1 MASDSG
7 SGKTS
12 LSNKQL
18 GEYEILDPLGIGG
31 MGEVYRARDN
41 RLDRQ
46 VAIKV
51 LPNEFTEDPE
61 RLARFERE
69 AKLLASL
76 NHSNIGAIY
85 GYEEAGGQKF
95 FVLELVEGETLAER
109 LEKGPFPLR
118 DALSIAIQIAEGVEA
133 AHERGVIHRDLKP
146 ANVKLT
152 PDGRVK
158 VLDFGLAK
166 ALELE
171 EGSPR
176 VDLTR
181 SPTLTHDSTR
191 AGVILG
197 TAPYMSPE
205 QAEGKPLDPRSDIF
219 SFGSLLYEMITGQQ
233 AFSGDTQTRV
243 LAAILEKDPKPI
255 SDIVQGTPPEV
266 DRIIA
271 RCLRKEPGRRFQHV
285 QDLRLTLED
294 CLHDQEVPS
303 AQKRRDGSVRFWKR
317 TAVALG
323 LLLLLALGL
332 STYRWSRHR
341 LHHRQPVLSRVTS
354 VSGLTIDPVFSGD
367 GSLLGYASDRSGE
380 GNLDIW
386 IQQIGGGVSRRT
398 AHQADDRQP
407 SFHPDGTKVVFRS
420 ERASGGIYWTTTL
433 GDEASPRLVVE
444 EGRRPRVSPDGS
456 LIAYWIGQIGSG
468 YKRGSLY
475 TIPLT
480 GESLPVRLVPDFA
493 VASHPVW
500 SPDGEYILFRGWA
513 EADSMEDEDFDWWMV
528 SLEDGETQALG
539 MGRRLTRRGLSQPV
553 IPSVWVEEGNEL
565 IFSATRGDSTNLWQV
580 PVSSLSRSI
589 AGPLEQLTAGVGPEL
604 QPHAVASNKVVF
616 STQMEN
622 LDLWS
627 LDIDADAGR
636 VPKGAELKRLTNH
649 AGEDSHPSL
658 STDGNKVAFV
668 STRSG
673 NPDIWLMDLQTQ
685 AEINLTAT
693 PGDERWPK
701 TGLTGSRVA
710 YGTRTRSDE
719 DWTIYTVETEGDL
732 TRRKSCGDCGRPLD
746 WCSTGDYI
754 LYVRGQSNQSV
765 WMLEE
770 ATSKKV
776 KLLEHPEFDVV
787 QARPDP
793 FDRWVAFTVEE
804 EPLRARVYIAPFQT
818 EDLSKEKSIPTSQWM
833 PVTDGERWDGMAR
846 WSPNGNFLYFVSDR
860 EGSRGIWVQRLEPGS
875 KKPLG
880 EPRLVRHFEDTRL
893 SLSGVSP
900 GSLRINVAQDKIVF
914 TLREMTGDVWLV
926 DLSSRE

>member
-1 MASDSG
+1 
-7 SGKTS
+7 
-12 LSNKQL
+12 
-18 GEYEILDPLGIGG
+18 

-51 LPNEFTEDPE
+51 LPSEFIEDPE

-85 GYEEAGGQKF
+85 GYEEAEGQKF
-95 FVLELVEGETLAER
+95 FVLELVEGETLAQR
-109 LEKGPFPLR
+109 LERGPLPLR

-171 EGSPR
+171 EESPR

-219 SFGSLLYEMITGQQ
+219 SFGSLLYEMITAQQ

-255 SDIVQGTPPEV
+255 SQIVQGTPPEL

-271 RCLRKEPGRRFQHV
+271 RCLRKDPGDPGRRFQHM

-294 CLHDQEVPS
+294 CLHDQEIPS
-303 AQKRRDGSVRFWKR
+303 SRKRRGWSVRFWKW
-317 TAVALG
+317 TAAALV

-332 STYRWSRHR
+332 SALRWARNR
-341 LHHRQPVLSRVTS
+341 LHRREPVLSRVTS
-354 VSGLTIDPVFSGD
+354 VSGLTIDPAFSED
-367 GSLLGYASDRSGE
+367 GSLLGYASDRSGD

-398 AHQADDRQP
+398 GHEADDRQP

-433 GDEASPRLVVE
+433 GDEASPRLMVE

-456 LIAYWIGQIGSG
+456 QIAYWVGHIGSG
-468 YKRGSLY
+468 YKRGSIY
-475 TIPLT
+475 TMPWT
-480 GESLPVRLVPDFA
+480 GEGLPVRLVPDFA

-500 SPDGEYILFRGWA
+500 SPDGEYLLFLGWA
-513 EADSMEDEDFDWWMV
+513 KADSMEDEDFDWWMV
-528 SLEDGETQALG
+528 RLIDGQTQALG
-539 MGRRLTRRGLSQPV
+539 MGKRLARRGLSPPV
-553 IPSVWVEEGNEL
+553 IPSVWVPDSDGL
-565 IFSATRGDSTNLWQV
+565 VFSATRGDSTNLWQV
-580 PVSSLSRSI
+580 PMSAFSMSI
-589 AGPLEQLTAGVGPEL
+589 GGPLEQLTAGVGPEL
-604 QPHAVASNKVVF
+604 QPHAVSSNRIAF

-627 LDIDADAGR
+627 LDINADTSR
-636 VPKGAELKRLTNH
+636 VPEGAELKRLTNH

-658 STDGNKVAFV
+658 SADGNKVAFV

-673 NPDIWLMDLQTQ
+673 NPDIWLMDLQTR

-693 PGDERWPK
+693 PGEERWPK
-701 TGLTGSRVA
+701 TGLTASRVA
-710 YGTRTRSDE
+710 YGTRPRGSQ
-719 DWTIYTVETEGDL
+719 DWTIYTVETEGAL
-732 TRRKSCGDCGRPLD
+732 TRRKSCEDCGRPLD

-754 LYVRGQSNQSV
+754 LYVRGQTKQSV
-765 WMLEE
+765 WLLEE
-770 ATSKKV
+770 KTSQKL
-776 KLLEHPEFDVV
+776 KLLEHPEFDVI

-793 FDRWVAFTVEE
+793 LDRWIAFTVRE
-804 EPLRARVYIAPFQT
+804 EPLRARVYIAPFRM
-818 EDLSKEKSIPTSQWM
+818 EDLSEQKGIESAQWI
-833 PVTDGERWDGMAR
+833 PVTDGEGWDGMAR

-860 EGSRGIWVQRLEPGS
+860 EGSRGIWVQRLEASS

-880 EPRLVRHFEDTRL
+880 EPRLVRHFEETRL

-914 TLREMTGDVWLV
+914 TLREMTGDVWLL
-926 DLSSRE
+926 DLKKRE

>member
-1 MASDSG
+1 MTSDSG
-7 SGKTS
+7 SGETS
-12 LSNKQL
+12 LSNRQL
-18 GEYEILDPLGIGG
+18 GDYQILDPLGIGG

-51 LPNEFTEDPE
+51 LPSEFIEDPE

-85 GYEEAGGQKF
+85 GYEEAEGQKF
-95 FVLELVEGETLAER
+95 FVLELVEGETLAQR
-109 LEKGPFPLR
+109 LERGPLPLR

-171 EGSPR
+171 EESPR

-219 SFGSLLYEMITGQQ
+219 SFGSLLYEMITAQQ

-255 SDIVQGTPPEV
+255 SQIVQGTPPEL

-271 RCLRKEPGRRFQHV
+271 RCLRKDPGRRFQHM

-294 CLHDQEVPS
+294 CLHDQEIPS
-303 AQKRRDGSVRFWKR
+303 SRKRRGGSVRFWKW
-317 TAVALG
+317 TAAALV

-332 STYRWSRHR
+332 SALRWARNR
-341 LHHRQPVLSRVTS
+341 LHRREPVLSRVTS
-354 VSGLTIDPVFSGD
+354 VSGLTIDPAFSED
-367 GSLLGYASDRSGE
+367 GSLLGYASDRSGD

-398 AHQADDRQP
+398 GHEADDRQP

-433 GDEASPRLVVE
+433 GDEASPRLMVE

-456 LIAYWIGQIGSG
+456 RIAYWVGHIGSG
-468 YKRGSLY
+468 YKRGSIY
-475 TIPLT
+475 TMPWT
-480 GESLPVRLVPDFA
+480 GEGLPLRLVPDFA

-500 SPDGEYILFRGWA
+500 SPDGEYLLFLGWA
-513 EADSMEDEDFDWWMV
+513 KADSMEDEDFDWWMV
-528 SLEDGETQALG
+528 RLTDGQTQALG
-539 MGRRLTRRGLSQPV
+539 MGKRLARRGLSPPV
-553 IPSVWVEEGNEL
+553 IPSVWVPDSDGL
-565 IFSATRGDSTNLWQV
+565 VFSAMRGDSTNLWQV
-580 PVSSLSRSI
+580 PMSAFSMSI
-589 AGPLEQLTAGVGPEL
+589 GGPLEQLTAGVGPEL
-604 QPHAVASNKVVF
+604 QPHAVSSNRIAF

-627 LDIDADAGR
+627 LDINADTSR
-636 VPKGAELKRLTNH
+636 VPEGAELKRLTNH

-658 STDGNKVAFV
+658 SADGNKVAFV

-673 NPDIWLMDLQTQ
+673 NPDIWLMDLQTR

-693 PGDERWPK
+693 PGEERWPK
-701 TGLTGSRVA
+701 TGPSASRVA
-710 YGTRTRSDE
+710 YGTRPRGSQ

-732 TRRKSCGDCGRPLD
+732 TRRKSCD
-746 WCSTGDYI
+746 I
-754 LYVRGQSNQSV
+754 HNVISNCV
-765 WMLEE
+765 
-770 ATSKKV
+770 
-776 KLLEHPEFDVV
+776 
-787 QARPDP
+787 
-793 FDRWVAFTVEE
+793 
-804 EPLRARVYIAPFQT
+804 
-818 EDLSKEKSIPTSQWM
+818 
-833 PVTDGERWDGMAR
+833 
-846 WSPNGNFLYFVSDR
+846 
-860 EGSRGIWVQRLEPGS
+860 
-875 KKPLG
+875 
-880 EPRLVRHFEDTRL
+880 
-893 SLSGVSP
+893 
-900 GSLRINVAQDKIVF
+900 
-914 TLREMTGDVWLV
+914 
-926 DLSSRE
+926 

>member
-1 MASDSG
+1 
-7 SGKTS
+7 
-12 LSNKQL
+12 
-18 GEYEILDPLGIGG
+18 

-51 LPNEFTEDPE
+51 LPSEFIEDPE

-85 GYEEAGGQKF
+85 GYEEAEGQKF
-95 FVLELVEGETLAER
+95 FVLELVEGETLAQR
-109 LEKGPFPLR
+109 LERGPLPLR

-171 EGSPR
+171 EESPR

-219 SFGSLLYEMITGQQ
+219 SFGSLLYEMITAQQ

-255 SDIVQGTPPEV
+255 SQIVQGTPPEL

-271 RCLRKEPGRRFQHV
+271 RCLRKDPGRRFQHM

-294 CLHDQEVPS
+294 CLHDQEIPS
-303 AQKRRDGSVRFWKR
+303 SRKRRGGSVRFWKW
-317 TAVALG
+317 TAAALV

-332 STYRWSRHR
+332 SALRWARNR
-341 LHHRQPVLSRVTS
+341 LHRREPVLSRVTS
-354 VSGLTIDPVFSGD
+354 VSGLTIDPAFSED
-367 GSLLGYASDRSGE
+367 GSLLGYASDRSGD

-398 AHQADDRQP
+398 GHEADDRQP

-433 GDEASPRLVVE
+433 GDEASPRLMVE

-456 LIAYWIGQIGSG
+456 RIAYWVGHIGSG
-468 YKRGSLY
+468 YKRGSIY
-475 TIPLT
+475 TMPWT
-480 GESLPVRLVPDFA
+480 GEGLPLRLVPDFA

-500 SPDGEYILFRGWA
+500 SPDGEYLLFLGWA
-513 EADSMEDEDFDWWMV
+513 KADSMEDEDFDWWMV
-528 SLEDGETQALG
+528 RLTDGQTQALG
-539 MGRRLTRRGLSQPV
+539 MGKRLARRGLSPPV
-553 IPSVWVEEGNEL
+553 IPSVWVPDSDGL
-565 IFSATRGDSTNLWQV
+565 VFSAMRGDSTNLWQV
-580 PVSSLSRSI
+580 PMSAFSMSI
-589 AGPLEQLTAGVGPEL
+589 GGPLEQLTAGVGPEL
-604 QPHAVASNKVVF
+604 QPHAVSSNRIAF

-627 LDIDADAGR
+627 LDINADTSR
-636 VPKGAELKRLTNH
+636 VPEGAELKRLTNH

-658 STDGNKVAFV
+658 SADGNKVAFV

-673 NPDIWLMDLQTQ
+673 NPDIWLMDLQTR

-693 PGDERWPK
+693 PGEERWPK
-701 TGLTGSRVA
+701 TGPSASRVA
-710 YGTRTRSDE
+710 YGTRPRGSQ

-732 TRRKSCGDCGRPLD
+732 TRRKSCDNCGRPLD

-754 LYVRGQSNQSV
+754 LYVRGQTKQSV
-765 WMLEE
+765 WLLEE
-770 ATSKKV
+770 ATSQKL
-776 KLLEHPEFDVV
+776 KLLEHPEFDVI

-793 FDRWVAFTVEE
+793 LDRWIAFTVRE
-804 EPLRARVYIAPFQT
+804 EPLRARVYIAPFRL
-818 EDLSKEKSIPTSQWM
+818 EDLSEQKGIETAQWI
-833 PVTDGERWDGMAR
+833 PVTDGEGWDGMAR

-860 EGSRGIWVQRLEPGS
+860 EGSRGIWVQRVEASS

-880 EPRLVRHFEDTRL
+880 EPRLVRHFEETRL

-914 TLREMTGDVWLV
+914 TLREMTGDVWLL
-926 DLSSRE
+926 DLKSRE

>member
-1 MASDSG
+1 
-7 SGKTS
+7 
-12 LSNKQL
+12 
-18 GEYEILDPLGIGG
+18 

-51 LPNEFTEDPE
+51 LPSEFIEDPE

-85 GYEEAGGQKF
+85 GYEEAEGQKF
-95 FVLELVEGETLAER
+95 FVLELVEGETLAQR
-109 LEKGPFPLR
+109 LERGPLPLR

-171 EGSPR
+171 EESPR

-219 SFGSLLYEMITGQQ
+219 SFGSLLYEMITAQQ

-255 SDIVQGTPPEV
+255 SQIVQGTPPEL

-271 RCLRKEPGRRFQHV
+271 RCLRKDPGRRFQHM

-294 CLHDQEVPS
+294 CLHDQEIPS
-303 AQKRRDGSVRFWKR
+303 SRKRRGWSVRFWKW
-317 TAVALG
+317 TAAALV

-332 STYRWSRHR
+332 SALRWARNR
-341 LHHRQPVLSRVTS
+341 LHRREPVLSRVTS
-354 VSGLTIDPVFSGD
+354 VSGLTIDPAFSED
-367 GSLLGYASDRSGE
+367 GSLLGYASDRSGD

-398 AHQADDRQP
+398 GHEADDRQP

-433 GDEASPRLVVE
+433 GDEASPRLMVE

-456 LIAYWIGQIGSG
+456 QIAYWVGHIGSG
-468 YKRGSLY
+468 YKRGSIY
-475 TIPLT
+475 TMPWT
-480 GESLPVRLVPDFA
+480 GEGLPVRLVPDFA

-500 SPDGEYILFRGWA
+500 SPDGEYLLFLGWA
-513 EADSMEDEDFDWWMV
+513 KADSMEDEDFDWWMV
-528 SLEDGETQALG
+528 RLIDGQTQALG
-539 MGRRLTRRGLSQPV
+539 MGKRLARRGLSPPV
-553 IPSVWVEEGNEL
+553 IPSVWVPDSDGL
-565 IFSATRGDSTNLWQV
+565 VFSATRGDSTNLWQV
-580 PVSSLSRSI
+580 PMSAFSMSI
-589 AGPLEQLTAGVGPEL
+589 GGPLEQLTAGVGPEL
-604 QPHAVASNKVVF
+604 QPHAVSSNRIAF

-627 LDIDADAGR
+627 LDINADTSR
-636 VPKGAELKRLTNH
+636 EPEGAELKRLTNH

-658 STDGNKVAFV
+658 SADGNKVAFV

-673 NPDIWLMDLQTQ
+673 NPDIWLMDLQTR

-693 PGDERWPK
+693 PGEERWPK
-701 TGLTGSRVA
+701 TGLTASRVA
-710 YGTRTRSDE
+710 YGTRPRGSQ
-719 DWTIYTVETEGDL
+719 DWTIYTVETEGAL
-732 TRRKSCGDCGRPLD
+732 TRRKSCEDCGRPLD

-754 LYVRGQSNQSV
+754 LYVRGQTKQSV
-765 WMLEE
+765 WLLEE
-770 ATSKKV
+770 ATSQKL
-776 KLLEHPEFDVV
+776 KLLEHPEFDVI

-793 FDRWVAFTVEE
+793 LDRWIAFTVRE
-804 EPLRARVYIAPFQT
+804 EPLRARVYIAPFRM
-818 EDLSKEKSIPTSQWM
+818 EDLSEQKGIESAQWI
-833 PVTDGERWDGMAR
+833 PVTDGEGWDGMAR

-860 EGSRGIWVQRLEPGS
+860 EGSRGIWVQRLEASS

-880 EPRLVRHFEDTRL
+880 EPRLVRHFEETRL

-914 TLREMTGDVWLV
+914 TLREMTGDVWLL
-926 DLSSRE
+926 DLKKRE